1 LNKILIIPICLL
13 LSSCSL
19 LRTPSKMGFDNS
31 DILISSGAV
40 QVNITVSGNI
50 QKGAVVNTFNLY
62 VSSGA
67 FNTYLDRMS
76 VFGGKEINK

>member
-1 LNKILIIPICLL
+1 MNKLIIILTCFL

-19 LRTPSKMGFDNS
+19 LKTKLPDNMGLSNS
-31 DILISSGAV
+31 DIIV
-40 QVNITVSGNI
+40 
-50 QKGAVVNTFNLY
+50 QKGAVLVEKGAIVVTNTFMFTI
-62 VSSGA
+62 SSGA

>member
-1 LNKILIIPICLL
+1 MKILIIPICLL

-19 LRTPSKMGFDNS
+19 LKTKLPGNMGLSNS
-31 DILISSGAV
+31 DII
-40 QVNITVSGNI
+40 I
-50 QKGAVVNTFNLY
+50 QKGAVLVEKGAIVVNNTF
-62 VSSGA
+62 VFTISSGA